1 MNLRLYTLVST
12 RYASKIILFLFF
24 TMIFYAGAKSTFGV
38 TPPLDQPR
46 PVPAVDTTKVSKDS
60 TTKTFVYLER
70 ADSLVFDEAT
80 TRNANLFLGNVCFR
94 HDSAYMYCD
103 SAYFFE
109 AQNSLEAYGNVRIVQ
124 GDTLFVYG
132 DYLLYDGNTQL
143 AQIRENVKMENRN
156 VTLLTDSLDY
166 DRAAN
171 IAYYFEGGVI
181 ADSGNVLTSRRG
193 TYFPAT
199 KETLFEENVKLEND
213 KFVLTTD
220 SLQYNTSTS
229 IATFIAFTNIV
240 SDSSV
245 INTTNGWYNTQSE
258 YSVLLDRSEVW
269 NKHRKVVGDSL
280 VYDKQVGKAE
290 VFGRVEMRDTTENMA
305 LFGEYAFFDEK
316 TEYSFITDS
325 ALFIQYGKED
335 TLYLHADSLKSLP
348 DSIFKIVRAYKQ
360 VRFYRTSGQGVC
372 DSMEFFTRDSML
384 HMYTSPVLWSGENQL
399 TGDTISALMNDS
411 TIQYAHIRPFAF
423 SVQQVDSLCFNQLS
437 GKDMM
442 VYFNDGELERIDL
455 NGNVETIFYPLEED
469 STMIGLNRAV
479 SSFLTM
485 YMKNQ
490 KLERL
495 KMWPNIEGSLT
506 PLLKIVDENRHLKG
520 FNWYNE
526 IRPTGPE
533 DVFRKPKQVVAPTE
547 ERRVRKRR

>member
-12 RYASKIILFLFF
+12 RFASKIILFLFF

-290 VFGRVEMRDTTENMA
+290 VFRRVEMRDTTENMA

-455 NGNVETIFYPLEED
+455 SGNVETIFYPLEED

>member
-1 MNLRLYTLVST
+1 MNFRLYTLVST

-46 PVPAVDTTKVSKDS
+46 PVPAADTAKLPTDS
-60 TTKTFVYLER
+60 ITKTFVYLER

-132 DYLLYDGNTQL
+132 DYLLYDGNTKL
-143 AQIRENVKMENRN
+143 AQIRENVKMENKN

-229 IATFIAFTNIV
+229 IATFIALTNIV

-280 VYDKQVGKAE
+280 IYDKQIGIAE

-316 TEYSFITDS
+316 EEYSFITDS

-348 DSIFKIVRAYKQ
+348 DSTFKIIRAYKQ
-360 VRFYRTSGQGVC
+360 VRFYRISGQGVC

-437 GKDMM
+437 GKEMM

-485 YMKNQ
+485 YIKNQ

-506 PLLKIVDENRHLKG
+506 PLLKIADENRHLKG

-547 ERRVRKRR
+547 ERRVRRRR

>member
-1 MNLRLYTLVST
+1 MNFRLYTLVST

-46 PVPAVDTTKVSKDS
+46 PVPAADTAKLPTDS
-60 TTKTFVYLER
+60 ITKTFVYLER

-132 DYLLYDGNTQL
+132 DYLLYDGNTKL
-143 AQIRENVKMENRN
+143 AQIRENVKMENKN

-229 IATFIAFTNIV
+229 IATFIALTNIV

-280 VYDKQVGKAE
+280 IYDKQIGIAE

-316 TEYSFITDS
+316 EEYSFITDS

-348 DSIFKIVRAYKQ
+348 DSTFKIIRAYKQ

-437 GKDMM
+437 GKEMM
-442 VYFNDGELERIDL
+442 VYFNNGELERIDL

-485 YMKNQ
+485 YIKNQ

-506 PLLKIVDENRHLKG
+506 PLLKIADENRHLKG

-547 ERRVRKRR
+547 ERRVRRRR

>member
-1 MNLRLYTLVST
+1 MNFRLYTLVST

-46 PVPAVDTTKVSKDS
+46 PVPAADTAKLPTDS
-60 TTKTFVYLER
+60 ITKTFVYLER

-132 DYLLYDGNTQL
+132 DYLLYDGNTKL
-143 AQIRENVKMENRN
+143 AQIRENVKMENKN

-229 IATFIAFTNIV
+229 IATFIALTNIV

-280 VYDKQVGKAE
+280 IYDKQIRIAE

-316 TEYSFITDS
+316 EEYSFITDS

-348 DSIFKIVRAYKQ
+348 DSTFKIIRAYKQ

-437 GKDMM
+437 GKEMM
-442 VYFNDGELERIDL
+442 VYFNNGELERIDL

-485 YMKNQ
+485 YIKNQ

-506 PLLKIVDENRHLKG
+506 PLLKIADENRHLKG

-547 ERRVRKRR
+547 ERRVRRRR

>member
-1 MNLRLYTLVST
+1 MNFRLYTLVST

-46 PVPAVDTTKVSKDS
+46 PVPAADTAKLPTDS
-60 TTKTFVYLER
+60 ITKTFVYLER

-132 DYLLYDGNTQL
+132 DYLLYDGNTKL
-143 AQIRENVKMENRN
+143 AQIRENVKMENKN

-229 IATFIAFTNIV
+229 IATFIALTNIV

-280 VYDKQVGKAE
+280 IYDKQIGIAE

-316 TEYSFITDS
+316 EEYSFITDS

-348 DSIFKIVRAYKQ
+348 DSTFKIIRAYKQ

-437 GKDMM
+437 GKEMM

-485 YMKNQ
+485 YIKNQ

-506 PLLKIVDENRHLKG
+506 PLLKIADENRHLKG

-547 ERRVRKRR
+547 ERRVRRRR

>member
-1 MNLRLYTLVST
+1 MNFRLYTLVST

-46 PVPAVDTTKVSKDS
+46 PVPAADTAKLPTDS
-60 TTKTFVYLER
+60 ITKTFVYLER

-132 DYLLYDGNTQL
+132 DYLLYDGNTKL
-143 AQIRENVKMENRN
+143 AQIRENVKMENKN

-229 IATFIAFTNIV
+229 IATFIALTNIV

-280 VYDKQVGKAE
+280 IYDKQIGIAE

-316 TEYSFITDS
+316 EEYSFITDS

-348 DSIFKIVRAYKQ
+348 DSTFKIIRAYKQ
-360 VRFYRTSGQGVC
+360 VRFYRISGQGVC

-437 GKDMM
+437 GKEMM
-442 VYFNDGELERIDL
+442 VYFNNGELERIDL

-485 YMKNQ
+485 YIKNQ

-506 PLLKIVDENRHLKG
+506 PLLKIADENRHLKG

-547 ERRVRKRR
+547 ERRVRRRR

>member
-1 MNLRLYTLVST
+1 MNFRLYTLVST

-46 PVPAVDTTKVSKDS
+46 PVPAADTAKLPTDS
-60 TTKTFVYLER
+60 ITKTFVYLER

-132 DYLLYDGNTQL
+132 DYLLYDGNTKL
-143 AQIRENVKMENRN
+143 AQIRENVKMENKN

-229 IATFIAFTNIV
+229 IATFIALTNIV

-280 VYDKQVGKAE
+280 IYDKQIGIAE

-316 TEYSFITDS
+316 EEYSFITDS

-348 DSIFKIVRAYKQ
+348 DSTFKIIRAYKQ

-437 GKDMM
+437 GKEMM

-485 YMKNQ
+485 YIKNQ

-506 PLLKIVDENRHLKG
+506 PLLKIADENRHLKG

-533 DVFRKPKQVVAPTE
+533 DVFRKPKQVFAPTE
-547 ERRVRKRR
+547 ERRVRRRR